1 MHTIPVN
8 EEIYSGSGWAVAAI
22 LNGRVI
28 AFQKIE
34 HPDAGDVAAAVEA
47 LKATPEAAEGARL
60 YREWMDADDEAEH
73 IGSTFRIV
81 GGMMS
86 CGEFCYGLTNKERS
100 QAGVK
105 NKWF

>member
-1 MHTIPVN
+1 MYIHPHQDAAGLARCMRRKGLKMHTIPVN

-47 LKATPEAAEGARL
+47 PTP
-60 YREWMDADDEAEH
+60 
-73 IGSTFRIV
+73 GSVCIPTIACRKKSSI
-81 GGMMS
+81 
-86 CGEFCYGLTNKERS
+86 LR
-100 QAGVK
+100 
-105 NKWF
+105 